1 MSGLREKVIQ
11 AWGAAIAAEATRVEA
26 VHAAV
31 ASAQEA
37 ATARERVMALIKEAV
52 AWAAL
57 AERKAQER
65 VLKVEAR
72 ASPHWPLFTGRPTS
86 PLERLPFLRVSSCM
100 RARPKTRLRQTSRA
114 CVTRWSMSTGGE
126 RKLRGNAETWTR
138 SSSFCKLGG
147 PSCAWP

>member
-1 MSGLREKVIQ
+1 V
-11 AWGAAIAAEATRVEA
+11 GAAITVEATHVEA
-26 VHAAV
+26 VYAAV

-37 ATARERVMALIKEAV
+37 ATVRERVMALIKEAV

-72 ASPHWPLFTGRPTS
+72 ASPCWPLFTGRLTS
-86 PLERLPFLRVSSCM
+86 LLERLPFLRVSSWM

-114 CVTRWSMSTGGE
+114 CPTR
-126 RKLRGNAETWTR
+126 
-138 SSSFCKLGG
+138 
-147 PSCAWP
+147 